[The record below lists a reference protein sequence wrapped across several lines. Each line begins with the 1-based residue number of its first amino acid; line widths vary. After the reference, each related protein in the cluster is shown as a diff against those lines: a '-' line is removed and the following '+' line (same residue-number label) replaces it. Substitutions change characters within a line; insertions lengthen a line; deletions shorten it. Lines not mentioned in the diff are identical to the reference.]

1 MPFKK
6 RYVMKCKRLVRVV
19 MQVNTMQINK
29 DHLQVDPMQI
39 IDQCQKLGR
48 VVVQVSVMQII

>member
-1 MPFKK
+1 
-6 RYVMKCKRLVRVV
+6 MKCKRLVRVV